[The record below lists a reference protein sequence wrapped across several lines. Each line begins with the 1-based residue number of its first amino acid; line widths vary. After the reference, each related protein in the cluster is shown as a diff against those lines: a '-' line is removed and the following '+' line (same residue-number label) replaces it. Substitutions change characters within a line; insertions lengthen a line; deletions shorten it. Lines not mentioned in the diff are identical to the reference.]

1 LESFEWARSR
11 AAHEH
16 AGAAGAAPTGRLERA
31 YPPPPPA
38 GDPGM
43 ELNEMGRR
51 IFRRHWRLIA
61 LCVGLALAAVLLVG
75 LVGGAGT
82 TYTAS
87 ARLVLDTQDP
97 KSRQEATA
105 IADWAKGIATAPGQV
120 RMALTHAKIK
130 DRRAADIAKNHVS
143 ISSLGT
149 SAVLQLSVSDRD
161 RDVAAK
167 LTNALAERV
176 IQERV
181 AYSNGQL
188 QQAESKLQQRIDKL
202 NSQIAA
208 SDVQLDSLA
217 VQLARAASAAQASS
231 LRSQRDGLLQ
241 SRDLLLQQR
250 NVAESQ
256 QVSLAGAAA
265 QRPLP
270 SIISSATVP
279 AHADSSHL
287 VSYLALGLLLGLI
300 VGIGCAGTIELIRP
314 ALVGGDAIARELG
327 IPFLGSLP
335 NEPLARAP
343 RALHTLRARLRLV
356 ADAAEVETVG
366 VVPVVEQLDL
376 APLTELL
383 GGDPM
388 ARLSVHQ
395 FEPAGTSPGL
405 SGRLGLLAVGPS
417 ELEKAEI
424 GEFAQFLTLTPQP
437 VLGLL
442 TYDRRSTNAPHRTP
456 DATEADERRPPGE
469 ASQMAKP
476 VAWLVQRVL
485 SWR

>member
-1 LESFEWARSR
+1 M
-11 AAHEH
+11 
-16 AGAAGAAPTGRLERA
+16 GRLARA
-31 YPPPPPA
+31 YPPPPPV

-61 LCVGLALAAVLLVG
+61 LCVGLAAAVALLVG
-75 LVGGAGT
+75 LVSVAGA

-97 KSRQEATA
+97 KSRTESGVIGDTAKA
-105 IADWAKGIATAPGQV
+105 IATSPQQV
-120 RMALTHAKIK
+120 HAALEHANIK
-130 DRRAADIAKNHVS
+130 DRSAAEIARSHVS
-143 ISSLGT
+143 IRTLGT
-149 SAVLQLSVSDRD
+149 SAVVQLSVSDRN
-161 RDVAAK
+161 RYKAALVA
-167 LTNALAERV
+167 NALAKQV
-176 IQERV
+176 INARLAV
-181 AYSNGQL
+181 STQL
-188 QQAESKLQQRIDKL
+188 QQTLENLQERIDEL
-202 NSQIAA
+202 NSKIATL
-208 SDVQLDSLA
+208 DVQADSLT
-217 VQLARAASAAQASS
+217 VQLARVGSAAQASA
-231 LRSQRDGLLQ
+231 LRSQHDQLLQ
-241 SRDLLLQQR
+241 SRDLLLQER
-250 NVAESQ
+250 GVAESERL
-256 QVSLAGAAA
+256 SLLSTEGT
-265 QRPLP
+265 RPKP

-279 AHADSSHL
+279 THADPSHL
-287 VSYLALGLLLGLI
+287 VSYLALAILFGLI

-356 ADAAEVETVG
+356 AESAEVEAVG
-366 VVPVVEQLDL
+366 VVPVVEQVDL
-376 APLTELL
+376 APLTGLL

-388 ARLSVHQ
+388 ARLSVRQ
-395 FEPAGTSPGL
+395 LEPAGTSAGP

-442 TYDRRSTNAPHRTP
+442 TYDRRSANAPHRTP
-456 DATEADERRPPGE
+456 DATEADERRPAGE